1 MKKKRPGGRGE
12 RPDVRGLVRGLA
24 ADLAGGALYSAGVYT
39 FAKEGGFAPGGI
51 SGLALLA
58 DHLWGVPMGLTS
70 ALLNLPLIVWSLK
83 TVGKR
88 FLLRTARSVLI
99 CTLILDWIAPL
110 IPTFRG
116 QKGLSALLSGLFLG
130 VGMAIFYQNGSSSG
144 GTDLLCVAVH
154 ARFPKISLGSVTLV
168 TDLLVI
174 AAGWAVYGGTASLL
188 CGILVTA
195 VNAAVVDALCRR

>member
-1 MKKKRPGGRGE
+1 MKKRTIDRLLA
-12 RPDVRGLVRGLA
+12 DQAYNLA
-24 ADLAGGALYSAGVYT
+24 AGFLYAAGICYFARGAS
-39 FAKEGGFAPGGI
+39 FAPGGI
-51 SGLALLA
+51 SGLALIA
-58 DHLWGVPMGLTS
+58 NHLFRSPIGLTS
-70 ALLNLPLIVWSLK
+70 LLLNLPLIVWSLK